1 MKETDMN
8 KVLNGKIALVTGA
21 NSGMGMAQHLRA
33 GHGCWEL
40 VECFMVILNIE
51 VSLVILEWCKKR
63 SWKNPVYSVFYGL
76 KVWKQEC

>member
-1 MKETDMN
+1 MN

-51 VSLVILEWCKKR
+51 VSLVILE
-63 SWKNPVYSVFYGL
+63 
-76 KVWKQEC
+76 